1 METLRGQLSEGDS
14 MRIDNNRANF
24 DRIESAKTE
33 GPQSGSSKAGRAGQA
48 GGGDQVRLS
57 SGVQLASTAATAAA
71 SSPDIRQDQVERAK
85 ALLESGKLG
94 NDANKLADA
103 LIDRA
108 LISND

>member
-33 GPQSGSSKAGRAGQA
+33 AAQSGSSKAGRAGQA
-48 GGGDQVRLS
+48 GSGDQVRLS

-71 SSPDIRQDQVERAK
+71 SAPDIRQDKVERAK

-94 NDANKLADA
+94 NDANKLAEA

-108 LISND
+108 LANGD

>member
-24 DRIESAKTE
+24 DRLESARTE
-33 GPQSGSSKAGRAGQA
+33 AASSGASKAGRAGQA
-48 GGGDQVRLS
+48 GSGDQVRLS

-71 SSPDIRQDQVERAK
+71 SAPDIRQDKVERAK

-108 LISND
+108 LTSGD

>member
-24 DRIESAKTE
+24 DRVESARTDAA
-33 GPQSGSSKAGRAGQA
+33 QAGSAKAGRAGQA
-48 GGGDQVRLS
+48 TSGDQVRLS
-57 SGVQLASTAATAAA
+57 SGVQLASSAATAAA
-71 SSPDIRQDQVERAK
+71 SAPDIRQDKVDRAR

-108 LISND
+108 LSSND

>member
-1 METLRGQLSEGDS
+1 

-24 DRIESAKTE
+24 DRIESAKTD
-33 GPQSGSSKAGRAGQA
+33 AAQA
-48 GGGDQVRLS
+48 GPSKSGGTGQIGSGDQVRLS

-71 SSPDIRQDQVERAK
+71 SAPDIRQDQVERAR

-94 NDANKLADA
+94 NDANKLADR

-108 LISND
+108 IANDD

>member
-1 METLRGQLSEGDS
+1 

-24 DRIESAKTE
+24 DRIESAQTDAAHA
-33 GPQSGSSKAGRAGQA
+33 GSSKAGGTGQA

-71 SSPDIRQDQVERAK
+71 SAPDIRQDKVERAR

-94 NDANKLADA
+94 DDADKLANK

-108 LISND
+108 LANNE